1 MICRSLS
8 CVQNSWHTLNVETK
22 CSELQA
28 LHNPPISPT
37 SLPAIPLQSKT
48 TRSKNVCTRT
58 AIAAVDV
65 VEEVDTA
72 ENIVAMTEE
81 AAMHK
86 ANKLVAAEVA
96 AEIAVAT
103 AVDSRMAEERKMP
116 SVVIVEGRI
125 IMKKT
130 AGSKMAERMTEIE
143 TIVIVIHGDTIAIA
157 NIRPMLLSIPQFVK
171 RRILIPGYTI
181 PDQMHTSNLS
191 RIASRITNPSK
202 CKKRYTASADVRAKP
217 SESDRSQ

>member
-1 MICRSLS
+1 M
-8 CVQNSWHTLNVETK
+8 
-22 CSELQA
+22 
-28 LHNPPISPT
+28 
-37 SLPAIPLQSKT
+37 
-48 TRSKNVCTRT
+48 
-58 AIAAVDV
+58 
-65 VEEVDTA
+65 EEVDTA

-81 AAMHK
+81 AAMDT

-103 AVDSRMAEERKMP
+103 AVDSRMAEERKTP

-125 IMKKT
+125 ILKKT
-130 AGSKMAERMTEIE
+130 AGSKTAERMTEIE
-143 TIVIVIHGDTIAIA
+143 TIVIVIHGDTIAVA

-202 CKKRYTASADVRAKP
+202 CKKRYTESADVKAKP